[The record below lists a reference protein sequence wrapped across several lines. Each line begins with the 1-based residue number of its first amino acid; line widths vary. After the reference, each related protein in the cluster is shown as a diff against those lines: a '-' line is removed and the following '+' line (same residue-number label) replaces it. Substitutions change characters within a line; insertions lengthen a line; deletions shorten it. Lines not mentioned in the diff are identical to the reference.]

1 MHCSHCIVQ
10 HCLIITQIV
19 SFESFEFWHFHQFSN
34 ARSPNSISPNTLL
47 SFKAHLTT
55 KAYLTH
61 QALIF
66 QSSFH
71 LTLRFQNFQSSHH
84 LTHPTTTKLGE
95 WPLECLIW
103 NLTWIRWM
111 KRVGWGELW
120 NLDDDQRNFCVL
132 RDYNWKKEK
141 WMTFTAFER
150 VKGGSLKTN
159 PAEHGKD
166 ERRDFC
172 RWSKEKASV
181 EQQCPI
187 CLEWGSESH
196 FSTFLVSFIIT
207 IIVIIIKHCLVSQ
220 FSKVT

>member
-71 LTLRFQNFQSSHH
+71 LT
-84 LTHPTTTKLGE
+84 HPTTTKLGE
-95 WPLECLIW
+95 WPFRIHLQPCHPSWKGAHNCLLYVPTLTHTTNTIYLETDESRIVRNKNWSDAKSSVLLSSSVASHFILINCFYVRTRKHITYHSLECMTCVVMHQSLFAVSKLI
-103 NLTWIRWM
+103 L
-111 KRVGWGELW
+111 
-120 NLDDDQRNFCVL
+120 
-132 RDYNWKKEK
+132 
-141 WMTFTAFER
+141 
-150 VKGGSLKTN
+150 
-159 PAEHGKD
+159 
-166 ERRDFC
+166 
-172 RWSKEKASV
+172 WSK
-181 EQQCPI
+181 
-187 CLEWGSESH
+187 
-196 FSTFLVSFIIT
+196 
-207 IIVIIIKHCLVSQ
+207 
-220 FSKVT
+220 